1 MPESKLPNRI
11 NPDAIVEA
19 LIEIRFDLGTFP
31 EIFLGQVLTS
41 ATALRLRP
49 TRLPGADLPHSAKES
64 DPSFRFQPAYQL
76 EGNGELV
83 RVGSNVLSI
92 HRLPP
97 YCGWEKFLPRSLE
110 ILEACWEGCGQP
122 AVSQCGLRYIN
133 ALRSDL
139 HGVRTIDDLNL
150 DVSVAGESIVDV
162 TVSYVDDK
170 DSNSKAL
177 VRVASQSHVTGQL
190 PENTTFVVDV
200 DVQSK
205 SAERMTNVGALREW
219 LQEAHELE
227 KRLFFNLLPNRIVE
241 GLKETE
247 NGN

>member
-1 MPESKLPNRI
+1 LSEPALPVRI

-41 ATALRLRP
+41 SSALRLRP
-49 TRLPGADLPHSAKES
+49 VRLPGADLPQSAKDS
-64 DPSFRFQPAYQL
+64 DSNLRYQPAYQL
-76 EGNGELV
+76 EGERELV

-97 YCGWEKFLPRSLE
+97 YCGWDEFLPRCIE
-110 ILEACWEGCGQP
+110 ILRACWEGCGQP
-122 AVSQCGLRYIN
+122 MVSQCGLRYIN

-162 TVSYVDDK
+162 TVSYLDDQ

-177 VRVASQSHVTGQL
+177 VRVASKSHVTGEL
-190 PENTTFVVDV
+190 PENSTFVVDV

-205 SAERMTNVGALREW
+205 TAERMTDISALSKW
-219 LQEAHELE
+219 LEAAHELE

-241 GLKETE
+241 GLKET
-247 NGN
+247 NDGN

>member
-1 MPESKLPNRI
+1 MPTSELPSRI

-31 EIFLGQVLTS
+31 EVFIGQVLTS
-41 ATALRLRP
+41 AAALRLRP
-49 TRLPGADLPHSAKES
+49 VRLPGADLPQTAKDS
-64 DPSFRFQPAYQL
+64 DPNLRYQPAYQL

-97 YCGWEKFLPRSLE
+97 YCGWEQFLPRALE
-110 ILEACWEGCGQP
+110 ILQACWQGCGQP
-122 AVSQCGLRYIN
+122 VVSQCGLRYIN

-139 HGVRTIDDLNL
+139 HGVSTIDDLNL
-150 DVSVAGESIVDV
+150 DVSVAGEAIIDV
-162 TVSYVDDK
+162 TVSYVDNQDT
-170 DSNSKAL
+170 NSKAL
-177 VRVASQSHVTGQL
+177 VRVASHSHVTGQL
-190 PENTTFVVDV
+190 PENTTFIVDV
-200 DVQSK
+200 DVQSR
-205 SAERMTNVGALREW
+205 SAEQMTNVGAIENW
-219 LQEAHELE
+219 LFGAHQLE

-247 NGN
+247 RGS

>member
-1 MPESKLPNRI
+1 MPESDLPIRI
-11 NPDAIVEA
+11 DPDAIVEA

-41 ATALRLRP
+41 ASSLRLRP
-49 TRLPGADLPHSAKES
+49 VRLPGADLPQAAKDS
-64 DPSFRFQPAYQL
+64 DPNLRYQPAYQL
-76 EGNGELV
+76 EGEGELV

-97 YCGWEKFLPRSLE
+97 YCGWDQFLSRSVE
-110 ILEACWEGCGQP
+110 ILQACWEGCGQP
-122 AVSQCGLRYIN
+122 TVSQCGLRYIN

-139 HGVRTIDDLNL
+139 HGVRSIDDLNL

-162 TVSYVDDK
+162 TVSYVDDA
-170 DSNSKAL
+170 DSNSRAL
-177 VRVASQSHVTGQL
+177 VRVASHSHVTGQL
-190 PENTTFVVDV
+190 PENATFVVDV

-205 SAERMTNVGALREW
+205 SAEKMTDVSALTKW
-219 LQEAHELE
+219 LHAAHALE

-241 GLKETE
+241 GLKETG